1 MYWDGI
7 EETAE
12 RVCDKHGVRQIE
24 RSVDGIVWGVLTVLD
39 GGKKLVK
46 DQWERKLYSDLTGWT
61 VEPNSNLISLE
72 VSKI

>member
-7 EETAE
+7 EETADRICKQHGIGE
-12 RVCDKHGVRQIE
+12 RKE
-24 RSVDGIVWGVLTVLD
+24 RLTVLD

-46 DQWERKLYSDLTGWT
+46 DQRERKLYSDLTGWT
-61 VEPNSNLISLE
+61 VEPNSNLISVE